1 MAGKK
6 QLNLT
11 DGQKDCLRMVD
22 DLLTSKEIARKLG
35 ISRFTVD
42 QRLDS
47 ARRKLNAP
55 NRKEAAKIYVAI
67 EARCLPESIVYDPA
81 NIADFDFR
89 SILPAVKGVEGKQSD
104 RECIVGQDHHVIAQ
118 STVLCQS
125 TVLSQSTATT
135 KPKPFSGVVLA
146 LLETGLISII
156 LVSAMTLIID
166 NMMRALS

>member
-1 MAGKK
+1 MAGKR

-42 QRLDS
+42 QRLDA
-47 ARRKLNAP
+47 ARRKLNAS
-55 NRKEAAKIYVAI
+55 NRKEAAKIYVAS
-67 EARCLPESIVYDPA
+67 EARWLPESIVYDPG

-89 SILPAVKGVEGKQSD
+89 SILPSAKGVEGKQSD
-104 RECIVGQDHHVIAQ
+104 QECIVGQAQ
-118 STVLCQS
+118 QVCGQS
-125 TVLSQSTATT
+125 AVFVQSTATT
-135 KPKPFSGVVLA
+135 NPKPFSGVVRA
-146 LLETGLISII
+146 LLETGLISAI
-156 LVSAMTLIID
+156 LVSAMTLIIA

>member
-1 MAGKK
+1 MAGKR

-67 EARCLPESIVYDPA
+67 EARCLPEAIVYDPA

-104 RECIVGQDHHVIAQ
+104 RECIVGQGHQTFDQ
-118 STVLCQS
+118 SAA
-125 TVLSQSTATT
+125 TA

-156 LVSAMTLIID
+156 LVSAMTLIIA

>member
-1 MAGKK
+1 MAGKR

-22 DLLTSKEIARKLG
+22 DLLTSKEIARTLG

-42 QRLDS
+42 QRLDA

-67 EARCLPESIVYDPA
+67 EARCLPESIVYDPG

-89 SILPAVKGVEGKQSD
+89 AILPPTKGVEGKQSD
-104 RECIVGQDHHVIAQ
+104 RECVVADVRQDVGQSAAFV
-118 STVLCQS
+118 
-125 TVLSQSTATT
+125 
-135 KPKPFSGVVLA
+135 KPKPFKGVVLA
-146 LLETGLISII
+146 LLETGLVSII
-156 LVSAMTLIID
+156 LVSAMTLIIA

>member
-1 MAGKK
+1 MAGKR

-42 QRLDS
+42 QRLDA
-47 ARRKLNAP
+47 ARRKLNAS
-55 NRKEAAKIYVAI
+55 NRKEAAKIYVAS
-67 EARCLPESIVYDPA
+67 EARWLPESIVYDPG

-89 SILPAVKGVEGKQSD
+89 SILPSAKGVEGKQSD
-104 RECIVGQDHHVIAQ
+104 QECIVGQAHPVMAQ
-118 STVLCQS
+118 STVLGK
-125 TVLSQSTATT
+125 STATT
-135 KPKPFSGVVLA
+135 NPKPIGGMVVA
-146 LLETGLISII
+146 LLETGLISTI
-156 LVSAMTLIID
+156 LVSAMTLIIA

>member
-89 SILPAVKGVEGKQSD
+89 SILPALKGVEGKQSD
-104 RECIVGQDHHVIAQ
+104 RECIVGQDHHVIA
-118 STVLCQS
+118 QS

-166 NMMRALS
+166 NMMRALP

>member
-1 MAGKK
+1 MAGKR

-104 RECIVGQDHHVIAQ
+104 RECIVGQAHQAFGQ
-118 STVLCQS
+118 STE
-125 TVLSQSTATT
+125 TA

-156 LVSAMTLIID
+156 LVSAMTLIIA